1 MSDIVGR
8 MIRIAGWKCQWD
20 KRKIQQQSRWYI
32 GGDRRHSSSK
42 WHQGKYLRRNTWRR
56 PAHPSSRSWPGSHS
70 VLTRSIEHRTK
81 FDFYFLYSLIFPLSI
96 FLPSLFFLLR
106 GRKIRKTENLSFLS
120 LLDTGRKK
128 GEL

>member
-1 MSDIVGR
+1 LRVGSASGTSEKYNSNQGGILEEIGDILAVNGIKVNIFAG
-8 MIRIAGWKCQWD
+8 IRD
-20 KRKIQQQSRWYI
+20 VV
-32 GGDRRHSSSK
+32 
-42 WHQGKYLRRNTWRR
+42 
-56 PAHPSSRSWPGSHS
+56 PAHPSSRSRPGSHS